1 MGAVKGTQVSGTTN
15 YLRAGIHDV
24 IFKGL
29 DKIEG
34 AESMEIRFE
43 SADGAIHNERVFSP
57 RSSERTMSQFGT
69 NPSES
74 EQFMCKIK
82 QVISALDPDLAKK
95 IDEKGETFA
104 APDFAS
110 FVKLLKKYLDPKIG
124 TETQIKL
131 LPTSGNYV
139 GFPAYPARINKDGD
153 LYMTTKFIGSDLVLT
168 PKETTLVEA
177 AKNAKPTAMNNTTT
191 PTDELADLQ
200 QDFPVDLQQGTI
212 DQSNDD
218 DLPF

>member
-1 MGAVKGTQVSGTTN
+1 MSMFNMGAVKGTQVSGTTN

-153 LYMTTKFIGSDLVLT
+153 LYMTTKFIGNDLVLT

-200 QDFPVDLQQGTI
+200 QDFPVD
-212 DQSNDD
+212 QSNDD